1 MASKVPQVSPDGNY
15 AMLPRDRV
23 IKDLTDQQAFDLLR
37 GRGGQT
43 IGGRDPVHLTLERVW
58 FTNIAAFLGLQRVE
72 AGETEGLLDPNWAM
86 AESPFVANHIFR
98 IVMATVAR
106 ISAAKPQIDVL
117 PKTNDIED
125 QIGAKVGDYF
135 LKHYDDQF
143 NFRKQK
149 RELGMWLATCGNA
162 FIEADFNP
170 KAGKKL
176 RVYQNPF
183 SGESIH
189 PTQLSPQDKAW
200 LDKGEAYEDKA
211 PGKIEAGVLGPFQ
224 VFVPPGYTE
233 LDKMPWVII
242 EHDRSLEWLWDNY
255 PDQAKVITPD
265 ELDATP
271 EAQYRRRLATLV
283 GRHGFSMP
291 GRGDDYSEIVRVRTM
306 WCRPSTRMPKGRKIV
321 TTKSLVLEN
330 VPHPH
335 HERMAERDTEIVFP
349 IRHFRYCPVPG
360 RFWAM
365 GLVEHLLAPQ
375 REYNKTR
382 QQAMQMRD
390 ILAVPQWLAPKTAEL
405 TSTRNNYGDIWE
417 YSVNGGRPELVNP
430 PALSQMHVE
439 AQQSSLYDM
448 QTISAQSE
456 VSQSQ
461 VPTGVRSGIAI
472 QALQE
477 KDMSVMGI
485 PVEELEDSWKLVSQD
500 LLTLTDV
507 YIDTPQMLTIY
518 GEFSGA
524 DVMVHKGSDIK
535 GNTRVRV
542 APGSMMPKSKAEQQS
557 RVMDLMQVGALNPM
571 ASPRDRRMV
580 YKTMFDNSDVASY
593 FREEDQDRRRA
604 EIENQMFLKPQT
616 DQATGREAPYP
627 DVNDDDDHQAHMEE
641 HLVFKKSDAFER
653 LPIMRKMAFEAH
665 LAKHKEA
672 IAQLMQTQALMAGM
686 EGSGGGS
693 KPKEPGKPSAPKD
706 GGGAPGASG
715 QNPGAKG

>member
-1 MASKVPQVSPDGNY
+1 
-15 AMLPRDRV
+15 
-23 IKDLTDQQAFDLLR
+23 
-37 GRGGQT
+37 
-43 IGGRDPVHLTLERVW
+43 
-58 FTNIAAFLGLQRVE
+58 
-72 AGETEGLLDPNWAM
+72 
-86 AESPFVANHIFR
+86 
-98 IVMATVAR
+98 
-106 ISAAKPQIDVL
+106 
-117 PKTNDIED
+117 
-125 QIGAKVGDYF
+125 
-135 LKHYDDQF
+135 
-143 NFRKQK
+143 
-149 RELGMWLATCGNA
+149 
-162 FIEADFNP
+162 
-170 KAGKKL
+170 
-176 RVYQNPF
+176 
-183 SGESIH
+183 
-189 PTQLSPQDKAW
+189 
-200 LDKGEAYEDKA
+200 
-211 PGKIEAGVLGPFQ
+211 
-224 VFVPPGYTE
+224 
-233 LDKMPWVII
+233 
-242 EHDRSLEWLWDNY
+242 
-255 PDQAKVITPD
+255 
-265 ELDATP
+265 
-271 EAQYRRRLATLV
+271 
-283 GRHGFSMP
+283 
-291 GRGDDYSEIVRVRTM
+291 
-306 WCRPSTRMPKGRKIV
+306 
-321 TTKSLVLEN
+321 
-330 VPHPH
+330 
-335 HERMAERDTEIVFP
+335 
-349 IRHFRYCPVPG
+349 
-360 RFWAM
+360 
-365 GLVEHLLAPQ
+365 
-375 REYNKTR
+375 
-382 QQAMQMRD
+382 
-390 ILAVPQWLAPKTAEL
+390 
-405 TSTRNNYGDIWE
+405 
-417 YSVNGGRPELVNP
+417 
-430 PALSQMHVE
+430 
-439 AQQSSLYDM
+439 M